1 MKCLR
6 GPELPRRKNFTA
18 KPNRMDQKR
27 RQQIKK
33 KLAAIVGE
41 KWVLHSPVDLWV
53 YGYDASLATCLPDF
67 VVLPA
72 NVHQIAAVV
81 RLALKEKIP
90 YLPRGAGTNL
100 TGGSIPTQ
108 GGIVI
113 ETSRL
118 KSITEI
124 DLPNLRAEVEVGAT
138 NLEVQNALNPLGYL
152 YAPDPA
158 SQKVSTM
165 GGNIGENSGGPHCLK
180 YGVTTNHVLGLEMVM
195 PDGQIITLGGKCLDP
210 LGYDLVGLMVGSEGT
225 LGIASRV
232 TIRLL
237 HQSQSVQTI
246 LAIFDSLDDASR
258 TVSAIIAAGIIPAAL
273 EMIDQVV
280 LQAVEASVKAGY
292 PLDAQ
297 GVLIIEI
304 DGIQQG
310 LLKQAE
316 RIQQICQANGVR
328 EIRIAKDA
336 AEREIL
342 WKGRRGAFGAV
353 ARVKTSYLCADGT
366 VPRTQLPKVLRQV
379 KEIGQ
384 KYDLTIGNVFH
395 AGDGN
400 LHPLILFDDR
410 EPGVREKVIQA
421 GAEILKVCAE
431 VGGTISGEH
440 GIGLEKIDS
449 MPLIFSAD
457 DIACMRQIKEAFDP
471 QNLCNPGK
479 IFPPPELSSSD
490 QQNYPSSFADGDF
503 PSSLKKIVSP
513 ENCWPKEK
521 NNEFAV
527 DGQVPSW
534 VVFPADL
541 DQVQTILALAAEKK
555 APLIPRGGGT
565 KIGLG
570 QSPQPFQAVLNLA
583 RLNQIIDLDLENLTI
598 TIAAGAKLAR
608 LQESLAQHG
617 YFIPLDPPFPQATIG
632 GILATNDSGPK
643 RLLYGSA
650 RDITLGMKVV
660 LPGGK
665 IIKAGGKTVKNVSGY
680 DLTKLFIGSL
690 GTLGVIGEATLRL
703 FPLPEKETILLLNYA
718 ELSPAFAL
726 AMEILHSELLPS
738 AIILLNKEAQTASSL
753 PHFVDNFSNYG
764 LLIGLAGTKEEVK
777 GQLPLILKWA
787 EKGTS
792 KWQIWEKEWP
802 AHIWKAFQELPDR
815 LSSKEGFSISGKA
828 SLLISKGA
836 EIFKEAE
843 DLFQKNSLQ
852 PVLIG
857 NLGTGTLNFFLS
869 SPPETISHLP
879 NKILEN
885 ITTLRKK
892 LEGEGGNLVITACPP
907 QLKKELSVWGN
918 VGPSFP
924 YMQAIK
930 NALDPGRILNPGR
943 FYGGI

>member
-1 MKCLR
+1 
-6 GPELPRRKNFTA
+6 
-18 KPNRMDQKR
+18 MDQKR
-27 RQQIKK
+27 QQQIQK

-53 YGYDASLATCLPDF
+53 YGYDASLATSLPDF
-67 VVLPA
+67 VVLPE
-72 NVHQIAAVV
+72 NVQQIAAVV

-100 TGGSIPTQ
+100 TGGSIPTK

-124 DLPNLRAEVEVGAT
+124 DLPNLRAAVEVGAT

-180 YGVTTNHVLGLEMVM
+180 YGVTANHVLGLEMVM

-210 LGYDLVGLMVGSEGT
+210 LGYDLVGLIVGSEGT

-237 HQSQSVQTI
+237 HQPQGGQTI

-280 LQAVEASVKAGY
+280 LRAVEASVKAGY

-304 DGIQQG
+304 DGIRQG
-310 LLKQAE
+310 LARQAE
-316 RIQQICQANGVR
+316 HIRQICQENGVR
-328 EIRIAKDA
+328 EIRIAQDA

-421 GAEILKVCAE
+421 GAEILKACAE
-431 VGGTISGEH
+431 AGGTISGEH

-457 DIACMRQIKEAFDP
+457 DIACMRKIKEAFDP
-471 QNLCNPGK
+471 PNLCNPGK
-479 IFPPPELSSSD
+479 IFPPIEQISSK
-490 QQNYPSSFADGDF
+490 QANYSSAYAQGDF
-503 PSSLKKIVSP
+503 ASSLKKIVGA
-513 ENCWPKEK
+513 ENCWPEAK
-521 NNEFAV
+521 NNELAV

-534 VVFPADL
+534 VVFPEHI
-541 DQVQTILALAAEKK
+541 DQVQAVLALAAEKK
-555 APLIPRGGGT
+555 ASLIPMGGGS

-570 QSPQPFQAVLNLA
+570 QPPSSLAAALNLS
-583 RLNQIIDLDLENLTI
+583 RLNQTIDLDLENLTI
-598 TIAAGAKLAR
+598 TLAAGAKLTAV
-608 LQESLAQHG
+608 QESLAKEG
-617 YFIPLDPPFPQATIG
+617 YFIPLDPPFTKATIG
-632 GILATNDSGPK
+632 GILATNASGPK

-665 IIKAGGKTVKNVSGY
+665 LIKAGGKTVKNVSGY

-703 FPLPEKETILLLNYA
+703 FPLPEKEIILLLNYA
-718 ELSPAFAL
+718 EISPAFAL

-738 AIILLNKEAQTASSL
+738 ALILLNKEAQTALPL
-753 PHFVDNFSNYG
+753 PHLAPSDYG
-764 LLIGLAGTKEEVK
+764 LLMGLAGTKEEVE
-777 GQLPLILKWA
+777 GQLPAILNWA

-792 KWQIWEKEWP
+792 KWQILEEQEVAKV
-802 AHIWKAFQELPDR
+802 WKAFQELPEN
-815 LSSKEGFSISGKA
+815 LFLKEDFNISGKA

-836 EIFKEAE
+836 EIFKKAE
-843 DLFQKNSLQ
+843 DLFQKNSRQ
-852 PVLIG
+852 PILIG
-857 NLGTGTLNFFLS
+857 HLGLGILNFFLS
-869 SPPETISHLP
+869 SPPEIISQRP
-879 NKILEN
+879 NKILDN
-885 ITTLRKK
+885 ITALRK
-892 LEGEGGNLVITACPP
+892 EIEEQGGNLIITACPLP
-907 QLKKELSVWGN
+907 FKKEISVWGN
-918 VGPSFP
+918 PGLSFP

-930 NALDPGRILNPGR
+930 NALDPGKILNPGR

>member
-1 MKCLR
+1 
-6 GPELPRRKNFTA
+6 
-18 KPNRMDQKR
+18 MDQKR
-27 RQQIKK
+27 HQQIKK

-53 YGYDASLATCLPDF
+53 YGYDASLATALPDF
-67 VVLPA
+67 VVLPE

-113 ETSRL
+113 EISRL
-118 KSITEI
+118 KSITQI
-124 DLPNLRAEVEVGAT
+124 DLPNLRAEVEVGVT

-195 PDGQIITLGGKCLDP
+195 PDGQIVNLGGRCLDP
-210 LGYDLVGLMVGSEGT
+210 LGYDLVGLIVGSEGT

-237 HQSQSVQTI
+237 HQPQGVQTI

-280 LQAVEASVKAGY
+280 LRAVEASVKAGY
-292 PLDAQ
+292 PLDAE

-310 LLKQAE
+310 LARQAE
-316 RIQQICQANGVR
+316 RIKQICQENGVR

-379 KEIGQ
+379 KAIGQ
-384 KYDLTIGNVFH
+384 KYDLLIGNVFH

-410 EPGVREKVIQA
+410 EPEVREKVIQA
-421 GAEILKVCAE
+421 GAEILKACAE
-431 VGGTISGEH
+431 AGGTISGEH
-440 GIGLEKIDS
+440 GIGLEKIAS

-457 DIACMRQIKEAFDP
+457 DLACMRKIKEALDP

-479 IFPPPELSSSD
+479 IFPSPEQRSSD
-490 QQNYPSSFADGDF
+490 QQPYSLSFTPGDF
-503 PSSLKKIVSP
+503 SSSLKKIVGP
-513 ENCWPKEK
+513 ENCWGNEK
-521 NNEFAV
+521 NKEFAV
-527 DGQVPSW
+527 DGQAPSL
-534 VVFPADL
+534 VVFPEDIN
-541 DQVQTILALAAEKK
+541 QVQAILSLAAEKK
-555 APLIPRGGGT
+555 ATLLPRGGGT

-570 QSPQPFQAVLNLA
+570 QLPQPFPAVLNLS
-583 RLNQIIDLDLENLTI
+583 RLDQIIDLDLENLTI
-598 TIAAGAKLAR
+598 TVAAGAKLAHI
-608 LQESLAQHG
+608 QESLAQQG

-690 GTLGVIGEATLRL
+690 GTLGVIGEATMRL
-703 FPLPEKETILLLNYA
+703 FPLPEKEIILLLNYPEISA
-718 ELSPAFAL
+718 PFTL
-726 AMEILHSELLPS
+726 AMELRHSALLPS
-738 AIILLNKEAQTASSL
+738 AIILLNKEAQEALSL
-753 PHFVDNFSNYG
+753 AHLATSNYA
-764 LLIGLAGTKEEVK
+764 LLIGLAGTREEVA
-777 GQLPLILKWA
+777 GQLPFILNWA
-787 EKGTS
+787 EKGS
-792 KWQIWEKEWP
+792 VKWQILEEKEVSKT
-802 AHIWKAFQELPDR
+802 WKAFQELPEKLIAKDG
-815 LSSKEGFSISGKA
+815 LPIAGKA
-828 SLLISKGA
+828 SLPINKGA
-836 EIFKEAE
+836 EIYKKAE
-843 DLFQKNSLQ
+843 DLWAKYSRRPL
-852 PVLIG
+852 LLG
-857 NLGTGTLNFFLS
+857 HLGTGILNFFLS
-869 SPPETISHLP
+869 FPAEITSAQMP
-879 NKILEN
+879 KILETIISLRKELEEEDGN
-885 ITTLRKK
+885 LIITT
-892 LEGEGGNLVITACPP
+892 CPP
-907 QLKKELSVWGN
+907 QLKKEISVWGN
-918 VGPSFP
+918 PGPAFP
-924 YMQAIK
+924 YMKAIK
-930 NALDPGRILNPGR
+930 SALDPGGILNPGR
-943 FYGGI
+943 FYGGL

>member
-1 MKCLR
+1 
-6 GPELPRRKNFTA
+6 
-18 KPNRMDQKR
+18 MDQKR
-27 RQQIKK
+27 RQEIKK

-53 YGYDASLATCLPDF
+53 YGYDASLATSLPDF
-67 VVLPA
+67 VVLPE
-72 NVHQIAAVV
+72 NVQQIAAVV

-113 ETSRL
+113 EISRM
-118 KSITEI
+118 KSICQI

-195 PDGQIITLGGKCLDP
+195 PDGQIVNFGGKCLDP
-210 LGYDLVGLMVGSEGT
+210 LGYDLVGLIVGSEGT

-237 HQSQSVQTI
+237 HQPQGVQTI

-280 LQAVEASVKAGY
+280 LRAVEASVKAGY
-292 PLDAQ
+292 PLDAA

-304 DGIQQG
+304 DGIRQG
-310 LLKQAE
+310 LARQAQ
-316 RIQQICQANGVR
+316 RIQQICQENGVR
-328 EIRIAKDA
+328 EMRIAKDA

-366 VPRTQLPKVLRQV
+366 VPRTQLPQVLRQV

-421 GAEILKVCAE
+421 GAEILKACAAA
-431 VGGTISGEH
+431 GGTISGEH

-457 DIACMRQIKEAFDP
+457 DLACMRKIKEAFDP

-479 IFPPPELSSSD
+479 IFPPLEPRPSD
-490 QQNYPSSFADGDF
+490 QQNYSSSFAHGDF
-503 PSSLKKIVSP
+503 SSSLKKIVGP
-513 ENCWPKEK
+513 ENYWENEK
-521 NNEFAV
+521 NKEFAI
-527 DGQVPSW
+527 DGQVPSS
-534 VVFPADL
+534 VVFPEDIS
-541 DQVQTILALAAEKK
+541 QVQAILALAAEKK
-555 APLIPRGGGT
+555 ASVIPRGGGT
-565 KIGLG
+565 KIGIG
-570 QSPQPFQAVLNLA
+570 QSPQSFQAVLNLS
-583 RLNQIIDLDLENLTI
+583 RLDQIIDLDLENLTI
-598 TIAAGAKLAR
+598 TAAAGAKLAR
-608 LQESLAQHG
+608 VQESLAQHG
-617 YFIPLDPPFPQATIG
+617 YFIPLDPPLPQATIG

-690 GTLGVIGEATLRL
+690 GTLGVIGEATMRL
-703 FPLPEKETILLLNYA
+703 FPLPEKEIILLLNYPEISA
-718 ELSPAFAL
+718 PFSL
-726 AMEILHSELLPS
+726 AMELMHSALLPS
-738 AIILLNKEAQTASSL
+738 AIILLNKEAQIAL
-753 PHFVDNFSNYG
+753 PFAHLTPTDYC
-764 LLIGLAGTKEEVK
+764 LLIGLTGTDEEVA
-777 GQLPLILKWA
+777 GQLPSLLSWA

-792 KWQIWEKEWP
+792 KWQILKDRE
-802 AHIWKAFQELPDR
+802 AAQIWKAFQELPEN
-815 LSSKEGFSISGKA
+815 LIAKEGFNFAGKA
-828 SLLISKGA
+828 SMPISKGA
-836 EIFKEAE
+836 EIYKKAE
-843 DLFQKNSLQ
+843 DLWSKNSLRT
-852 PVLIG
+852 LLLSH
-857 NLGTGTLNFFLS
+857 LGTGILNFFFS
-869 SPPETISHLP
+869 SSREITFKLMP
-879 NKILEN
+879 KILES
-885 ITTLRKK
+885 IISLRKE
-892 LEGEGGNLVITACPP
+892 LEAEGGNLVITACPP
-907 QLKKELSVWGN
+907 QLKKEISVWGN
-918 VGPSFP
+918 PGPSFP
-924 YMQAIK
+924 YMKAIK
-930 NALDPGRILNPGR
+930 SALDPSGVLNPGR
-943 FYGGI
+943 FYGGL